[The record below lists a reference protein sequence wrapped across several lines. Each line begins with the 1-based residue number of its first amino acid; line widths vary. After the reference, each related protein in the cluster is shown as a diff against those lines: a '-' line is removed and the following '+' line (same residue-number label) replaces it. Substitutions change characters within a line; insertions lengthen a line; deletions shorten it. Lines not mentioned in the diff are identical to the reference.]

1 MSVFLSKNKAPP
13 LRTITQFLRT
23 YGNTDGVCTIRMDQ
37 GGELARS
44 ASFRDTIAKAEY
56 TIEVT
61 GADNS
66 SQNGTVERPHRT
78 LANMVHAGLE
88 NTGLSAKF
96 WSDALLHAVF
106 LKNRMPHA
114 AFSHKITPYE
124 RLTGTPP
131 DLSKL

>member
-88 NTGLSAKF
+88 NTGL
-96 WSDALLHAVF
+96 
-106 LKNRMPHA
+106 
-114 AFSHKITPYE
+114 
-124 RLTGTPP
+124 
-131 DLSKL
+131 